1 MRRLILLAAVIAVSA
16 FAVGPERRVTRT
28 DLANMEKIV
37 NSQLAGMFPDEPWLM
52 LGYTR
57 GVYVPGIGAVFSAEV
72 NLATGPTVSPFSPN
86 PAKEAIAAHR
96 QKKLARVPKLRET
109 MYAIVKN
116 LGNFMTAVPADEQ
129 IVFAVTLLRY
139 PYETGSEVPT
149 QIVMHIPRGKLAEA
163 VAKNVPLTT
172 AVASEDY

>member
-1 MRRLILLAAVIAVSA
+1 VRRAVLLAAVVAVSV
-16 FAVGPERRVTRT
+16 FASGAERRVTRT

-57 GVYVPGIGAVFSAEV
+57 GVYVPGVGAVFSAEV

-109 MYAIVKN
+109 MYAIVKD

-139 PYETGSEVPT
+139 PYETGNDVPT
-149 QIVMHIPRGKLAEA
+149 QIVMHIQRAKLADA
-163 VAKNVPLTT
+163 LAKNVPLKT
-172 AVASEDY
+172 AIVSEDY